1 MKYEIKKKNKLK
13 FGGFKIKNEILSYD
27 IISFQTSRCY
37 CLEFISNLRVS
48 SVLIL
53 THFKPMFHFYAERY
67 KISESSG
74 FLMSEVIRNGTLAKL
89 DYQQNWCLV
98 LSLLS

>member
-1 MKYEIKKKNKLK
+1 
-13 FGGFKIKNEILSYD
+13 
-27 IISFQTSRCY
+27 
-37 CLEFISNLRVS
+37 
-48 SVLIL
+48 
-53 THFKPMFHFYAERY
+53 MFHFYAERY

-74 FLMSEVIRNGTLAKL
+74 FLMFEVIRNGTLAKL

>member
-1 MKYEIKKKNKLK
+1 M
-13 FGGFKIKNEILSYD
+13 S
-27 IISFQTSRCY
+27 
-37 CLEFISNLRVS
+37 
-48 SVLIL
+48 
-53 THFKPMFHFYAERY
+53 HFYAERY

-89 DYQQNWCLV
+89 DYQKNWCLV